1 MFKLVESFLT
11 NNPCYKKGQKI
22 TVKGLMLHSVGCAQ
36 PSASVFIKNWN
47 RASYSRV
54 CVHCFIDGNDGTV
67 YQTLPWNYRGWHCGG
82 TGNNTHIG
90 VEMCE
95 PSCIKYV
102 GGSNFTCSDMA
113 KAQESARKTY
123 EAAVALFAMLCGRF
137 SLDPLADGVILSHS
151 EGNKRGLASAHADP
165 EHLWTQLSLPFTM
178 DVFRND
184 VKKAMAGEAP
194 VQEVPSDMT
203 EADIYAYFKAQGM
216 TDCGVAGLMGNLYA
230 ESGLR
235 ADNLQ
240 NSFEKKLGMDD
251 ETYTA
256 AVDSGAYGNFVKDSA
271 GYGLAQWTFWSRK
284 QALLTFAH
292 GKGAS
297 IGDLRMQCEFLMKEL
312 TESYKSVLAVL
323 KSAGTIRQ
331 ASDAVLLGY
340 ERPADQSRAVQE
352 KRVSY
357 GETYLERYVGKAAN
371 LPYKVRVSIPDLNIR
386 KGPGTGYGKTGKYT
400 GAGVFTIVEESEGK
414 GASRWGLLKA
424 YESSRDGWVSLDH
437 AERITE

>member
-1 MFKLVESFLT
+1 MLKLVESLLT
-11 NNPCYKKGQKI
+11 NNPCYIKGQKI

-47 RASYSRV
+47 RASYSRA
-54 CVHCFIDGNDGTV
+54 CVHGFIDGNDGTV

-137 SLDPLADGVILSHS
+137 SFDPLADGVILSHS

-165 EHLWTQLSLPFTM
+165 EHLWTHLSLPYTM

-194 VQEVPSDMT
+194 VKEVPSDMT

-216 TDCGVAGLMGNLYA
+216 TDCGVAGLMGNLHA

-235 ADNLQ
+235 ANNLQ

-284 QALLTFAH
+284 QALLTFAQ

-323 KSAGTIRQ
+323 KSAGTVRQ

-340 ERPADQSRAVQE
+340 ERPADQSTAVQE
-352 KRVSY
+352 KRAAY
-357 GETYLERYVGKAAN
+357 GGTYLERYAGKAAKV
-371 LPYKVRVSIPDLNIR
+371 PYKVRVSIPDLNIR
-386 KGPGTGYGKTGKYT
+386 KGPGTNYEKTGKYT
-400 GAGVFTIVEESEGK
+400 EVGVFTIVEESDGK

-424 YESSRDGWVSLDH
+424 YEKNRDGWISLDH
-437 AERITE
+437 ANRITE

>member
-1 MFKLVESFLT
+1 MFKLVESLLT

-47 RASYSRV
+47 QASYSRA
-54 CVHCFIDGNDGTV
+54 CVHGFIDGNDGTV

-123 EAAVALFAMLCGRF
+123 EAAVALFAMLCGKF

-165 EHLWTQLSLPFTM
+165 EHLWTQLSLPYTM
-178 DVFRND
+178 DGFRND

-203 EADIYAYFKAQGM
+203 VADIYAYFKAQGM

-235 ADNLQ
+235 ANNLQ

-284 QALLTFAH
+284 QALLSFAQ

-323 KSAGTIRQ
+323 KSAGTVRQ

-340 ERPADQSRAVQE
+340 ERPADQSTAVQE
-352 KRVSY
+352 KRAAY
-357 GETYLERYVGKAAN
+357 GETYLERYAGKAAN

-386 KGPGTGYGKTGKYT
+386 KGPGTDYGKTGKYT
-400 GAGVFTIVEESEGK
+400 GAGVFTIVEESNGE

-424 YESSRDGWVSLDH
+424 YESGRNGWVSLDH

>member
-1 MFKLVESFLT
+1 MLKLVESFLT

-47 RASYSRV
+47 RASYSRA
-54 CVHCFIDGNDGTV
+54 CVHVFIDGNDGTV

-178 DVFRND
+178 DGFRND

-203 EADIYAYFKAQGM
+203 EAGIYAYFKAQGM

-235 ADNLQ
+235 SNNLQ

-256 AVDSGAYGNFVKDSA
+256 AVDSGVYGNFVKDSA

-284 QALLTFAH
+284 QALLTFAQ

-312 TESYKSVLAVL
+312 TESYKPVLAVL
-323 KSAGTIRQ
+323 KSAGTVRQ

-340 ERPADQSRAVQE
+340 ERPADQSSAVQE
-352 KRVSY
+352 KRAAY
-357 GETYLERYVGKAAN
+357 GETYLERYAGKTAD

-386 KGPGTGYGKTGKYT
+386 KGPGTNYEKTGKYT
-400 GAGVFTIVEESEGK
+400 EVGVFTIVEESDGK

-424 YESSRDGWVSLDH
+424 YEKNRDGWISLDH
-437 AERITE
+437 ANRITE

>member
-1 MFKLVESFLT
+1 MLKLVESMLT

-47 RASYSRV
+47 QASYSRA
-54 CVHCFIDGNDGTV
+54 CVHAFIDGNDGTV

-95 PSCIKYV
+95 PSCIRYT
-102 GGSNFTCSDMA
+102 GGVTFTCSDMA

-123 EAAVALFAMLCGRF
+123 EAAVALFAMLCERF
-137 SLDPLADGVILSHS
+137 SLDPLTDGVILSHS

-165 EHLWTQLSLPFTM
+165 EHLWRQLSLLYTM
-178 DVFRND
+178 DGFRND
-184 VKKAMAGEAP
+184 VKKAIAGEAP
-194 VQEVPSDMT
+194 AQEVPSEMS
-203 EADIYAYFKAQGM
+203 EADIYAYFKARGM
-216 TDCGVAGLMGNLYA
+216 TDCGVAGLMANLYA

-235 ADNLQ
+235 ANNLQ

-284 QALLTFAH
+284 QALLSFAQ

-297 IGDLRMQCEFLMKEL
+297 IGDPRMQCEFLMKEL

-323 KSAGTIRQ
+323 KSAESVRQ

-340 ERPADQSRAVQE
+340 ERPADQSTAVQE
-352 KRVSY
+352 KRAAY
-357 GETYLERYVGKAAN
+357 GETYLERYAGKAAEV
-371 LPYKVRVSIPDLNIR
+371 PYKVRVSIPDLNIR
-386 KGPGTGYGKTGKYT
+386 KGPGTDYGKTGKYT
-400 GAGVFTIVEESEGK
+400 GVGVFTIVEESDGE
-414 GASRWGLLKA
+414 GASKWGLLKA
-424 YESSRDGWVSLDH
+424 YADNRDGWVSLDY
-437 AERITE
+437 AKRITE

>member
-47 RASYSRV
+47 RASYSRA
-54 CVHCFIDGNDGTV
+54 CVHGFIDGNDGTV

-95 PSCIKYV
+95 SSAIRYT
-102 GGSNFTCSDMA
+102 GGSAFTCSDMA
-113 KAQESARKTY
+113 EARASAQKTY
-123 EAAVALFAMLCGRF
+123 EAAVELFAMLCERF
-137 SLDPLADGVILSHS
+137 LLDPLAEGVIISHS
-151 EGNKRGLASAHADP
+151 EGNKRGIASAHADP
-165 EHLWTQLSLPFTM
+165 EHLWKKLSLPYTM
-178 DVFRND
+178 DGFRCD
-184 VKKAMAGEAP
+184 VEKAMAGGSPAGAE
-194 VQEVPSDMT
+194 PSVMT

-216 TDCGVAGLMGNLYA
+216 TDCGAAGLMGNLYA

-235 ADNLQ
+235 ANNLQ
-240 NSFEKKLGMDD
+240 NSFEKKFGMDD
-251 ETYTA
+251 EAYTA
-256 AVDSGAYGNFVKDSA
+256 AVDSGTYGNFVRDSA
-271 GYGLAQWTFWSRK
+271 GYGIAQWTFWSRK
-284 QALLTFAH
+284 QALLSFAEE
-292 GKGAS
+292 KGAS

-312 TESYKSVLAVL
+312 SGSYKPVLAVL
-323 KSAGTIRQ
+323 KSAESVRQ

-352 KRVSY
+352 KRASY
-357 GETYLERYVGKAAN
+357 GEKYLERYAGKAAN

-386 KGPGTGYGKTGKYT
+386 KGPGTDYGKTGKYT
-400 GAGVFTIVEESEGK
+400 GVGVFTIVEESDGK

-424 YESSRDGWVSLDH
+424 YASNRDGWISLDY
-437 AERITE
+437 AQRITE

>member
-1 MFKLVESFLT
+1 MLKLVESFLT

-47 RASYSRV
+47 QSSYSRA
-54 CVHCFIDGNDGTV
+54 CVHGFIDGNDGTV
-67 YQTLPWNYRGWHCGG
+67 YQTLPWDCRGWHCGG
-82 TGNNTHIG
+82 AANNTHIG

-95 PSCIKYV
+95 PSCIKYA

-113 KAQESARKTY
+113 KARETARKTY

-137 SLDPLADGVILSHS
+137 SLDPMADGVILSHS
-151 EGNKRGLASAHADP
+151 EGSKRGSASAHADP
-165 EHLWTQLSLPFTM
+165 EHLWTQLSLPYTM
-178 DVFRND
+178 DGFRCD
-184 VKKAMAGEAP
+184 VKKAMAGGAAAGAE
-194 VQEVPSDMT
+194 PSVMT

-216 TDCGVAGLMGNLYA
+216 TDCGAAGLMGNLYA

-251 ETYTA
+251 EAYTA
-256 AVDSGAYGNFVKDSA
+256 AVDSGAYGNFVRDSA
-271 GYGLAQWTFWSRK
+271 GYGIAQWTFWSRK
-284 QALLTFAH
+284 QNLLSFAKE
-292 GKGAS
+292 KGAS

-312 TESYKSVLAVL
+312 SESYKPVLTVL
-323 KSAGTIRQ
+323 KGAGTVRQ
-331 ASDAVLLGY
+331 ASDAVLLGF
-340 ERPADQSRAVQE
+340 ERPADQGRAVQE
-352 KRVSY
+352 KRASY
-357 GETYLERYVGKAAN
+357 GEAYFERYAGKTAC

-400 GAGVFTIVEESEGK
+400 GAGVFTIVEECGGE
-414 GASRWGLLKA
+414 GASRWGLLKS
-424 YESSRDGWVSLDH
+424 YGSGRDGWISLDY

>member
-1 MFKLVESFLT
+1 MLKLVESLLT

-47 RASYSRV
+47 QASYSRA
-54 CVHCFIDGNDGTV
+54 CVHAFIDGNDGTV

-95 PSCIKYV
+95 PSCIRYT
-102 GGSNFTCSDMA
+102 GGATFTCSDMA
-113 KAQESARKTY
+113 KAQESAKKTY
-123 EAAVALFAMLCGRF
+123 EAAVALFAMLCERF

-151 EGNKRGLASAHADP
+151 EGNKRGLASAHEDP
-165 EHLWTQLSLPFTM
+165 EHLWRQLSLPYTM
-178 DVFRND
+178 DGFRND

-194 VQEVPSDMT
+194 AQEVPSEMS

-216 TDCGVAGLMGNLYA
+216 TDCGVAGLMANLYA

-235 ADNLQ
+235 SNNLQ

-284 QALLTFAH
+284 QALLSFAQ

-297 IGDLRMQCEFLMKEL
+297 IGDPRIQCEFLMKEL

-323 KSAGTIRQ
+323 KSAESVRQ

-340 ERPADQSRAVQE
+340 ERPADQSTAVQE
-352 KRVSY
+352 KRATY
-357 GETYLERYVGKAAN
+357 GETYLERYAGKTAKV
-371 LPYKVRVSIPDLNIR
+371 PYKVKVSIPDLNIR
-386 KGPGTGYGKTGKYT
+386 KGPGTNYEKTGKYT
-400 GAGVFTIVEESEGK
+400 EVGVFTIVEESDGE
-414 GASRWGLLKA
+414 GASKWGLLKA
-424 YESSRDGWVSLDH
+424 YEKNRDGWISLDY
-437 AERITE
+437 ANRITE

>member
-1 MFKLVESFLT
+1 MLKLVESMLT

-47 RASYSRV
+47 QASYSRA
-54 CVHCFIDGNDGTV
+54 CVHAFIDGDDGTV

-95 PSCIKYV
+95 PSCIRYT
-102 GGSNFTCSDMA
+102 GGATFTCSDMA

-123 EAAVALFAMLCGRF
+123 EAAVALFAMLCERF

-165 EHLWTQLSLPFTM
+165 EHLWRQLSLPYTM
-178 DVFRND
+178 DGFRND
-184 VKKAMAGEAP
+184 VKKAMAGETPA
-194 VQEVPSDMT
+194 QEVPSVMT

-216 TDCGVAGLMGNLYA
+216 TDCGVAGLMANLYA

-235 ADNLQ
+235 SNNLQ

-284 QALLTFAH
+284 QALLSFAQ

-297 IGDLRMQCEFLMKEL
+297 IGDPRMQCEFLMKEL

-323 KSAGTIRQ
+323 KSAESVRQ

-340 ERPADQSRAVQE
+340 ERPADQSTAVQE
-352 KRVSY
+352 KRAAY
-357 GETYLERYVGKAAN
+357 GETYLERYAGKAAKV
-371 LPYKVRVSIPDLNIR
+371 PYKVRVSIPDLNIR
-386 KGPGTGYGKTGKYT
+386 KGPGTNYEKTGKYT
-400 GAGVFTIVEESEGK
+400 EVGVFTIVEESDGE
-414 GASRWGLLKA
+414 GASKWGLLKA
-424 YESSRDGWVSLDH
+424 YEKSRDGWISLDY
-437 AERITE
+437 ANRITE